1 MKRFIFIIIITIGCI
16 SCTARRKTLKT
27 SFPSR
32 KDTLFVDKERCA
44 ASFKL
49 SLGELNELRKAD
61 ARKEKTMWEI
71 KGF

>member
-16 SCTARRKTLKT
+16 SCTARRKSQEI
-27 SFPSR
+27 SFTSR

-44 ASFKL
+44 VFFKL
-49 SLGELNELRKAD
+49 SLGELNELREAD
-61 ARKEKTMWEI
+61 ARKEKTTWKI

>member
-1 MKRFIFIIIITIGCI
+1 MKRFIFLAIIAIGCI
-16 SCTARRKTLKT
+16 SCTAMRKTLKT

-44 ASFKL
+44 VSFKL

-61 ARKEKTMWEI
+61 ARKEKTTWKI